1 MRVVGYA
8 RVSLD
13 CSVADVLSRNAQ
25 FDSIAGWARA
35 HGHRL
40 VRTYCDDGACAS
52 SDLETRLALGDAFQA
67 IRDHRAD
74 ALAVA
79 RLDRLALS
87 VVLQEQ
93 LLAEIEGRGAALFSA
108 FPGEEAETT
117 AQTRDPTRLLVRD
130 VVRSF
135 PAFQSA
141 LRDLWVRQRWRH
153 VALPE
158 ERADEVRALIRS
170 EELVEQGVG
179 AREVSAILSSEGF
192 DIARIRPFG
201 ALRHLFGRHPG
212 G

>member
-13 CSVADVLSRNAQ
+13 CSIADVLTRSAQ
-25 FDSIAGWARA
+25 VESIAAWARA
-35 HGHRL
+35 HDHRL
-40 VRTYCDDGACAS
+40 VRTYCDEGYAAS
-52 SDLETRLALGDAFQA
+52 SDLETRLALGDALQA
-67 IRDHRAD
+67 VRDRRAD
-74 ALAVA
+74 AVVVA

-93 LLAEIEGRGAALFSA
+93 LLAVIESRGASLHSA
-108 FPGEEAETT
+108 CPGEERETT

-135 PAFQSA
+135 PPFQSA

-153 VALPE
+153 LLPE
-158 ERADEVRALIRS
+158 ERAQETSALIRS
-170 EELVEQGVG
+170 EELVARGVDS
-179 AREVSAILSSEGF
+179 REISGILSSEGF
-192 DIARIRPFG
+192 VFARVRPLD
-201 ALRHLFGRHPG
+201 ALRHLFGRQSG